1 MTSHSDK
8 ETAEAQLFRV
18 QRRYD
23 ELMREGRHGHYETL
37 FRVVR
42 EEADLSRNEA
52 LEEAAKA
59 VEQAELDWDQ
69 SAQAQFAAA
78 IRALQCMGNI

>member
-1 MTSHSDK
+1 MSEST
-8 ETAEAQLFRV
+8 ENRLARNIRV

-42 EEADLSRNEA
+42 EE
-52 LEEAAKA
+52 
-59 VEQAELDWDQ
+59 VE
-69 SAQAQFAAA
+69 
-78 IRALQCMGNI
+78 RALGESKSIGKETT